1 METQLK
7 LEHEISLRWLL
18 LFALPTIFSSI
29 FSSLYTTVDGVWMS
43 LAAGEILSLTMS
55 IYYFLKYRTMW
66 QSPKS
71 AA

>member
-1 METQLK
+1 METQMK
-7 LEHEISLRWLL
+7 LEHEINLRWLL

>member
-1 METQLK
+1 MK
-7 LEHEISLRWLL
+7 LEHEINLRWLL

-55 IYYFLKYRTMW
+55 IYYFLKYRAMW